1 VNFLE
6 DVFPKKISK
15 RLAKA
20 YFRFSVSKS
29 AIRFKMEQAFTRLKD
44 CTAYLSL
51 SVEIINKS
59 NLFEGFNIPFIIF
72 THFKDAF
79 VLTFSLHHI

>member
-1 VNFLE
+1 MDE
-6 DVFPKKISK
+6 VFPKNISK

-29 AIRFKMEQAFTRLKD
+29 AIRFKIEHALTKLKD

-51 SVEIINKS
+51 SVENVVTYP
-59 NLFEGFNIPFIIF
+59 LG
-72 THFKDAF
+72 
-79 VLTFSLHHI
+79 

>member
-29 AIRFKMEQAFTRLKD
+29 DIRLRMEQAFTKLKD
-44 CTAYLSL
+44 CTAYVSL
-51 SVEIINKS
+51 SVEKVTYPLGRCVNDVEQVIN
-59 NLFEGFNIPFIIF
+59 E
-72 THFKDAF
+72 
-79 VLTFSLHHI
+79 V